1 MIVER
6 RALPEGR
13 EEQAALWHERLGR
26 QHSAAARPEFERW
39 LDSHPAN
46 AKAFA
51 RVEAAHVMVNTLA
64 DAPEML
70 ALRQE
75 TLTRLVMPER
85 GRRWHMAAAA
95 SLLAVAIAPLSL
107 LALGAPD
114 LPSAFSI
121 ASSAAVEESLHEA
134 GAGERLTVSLTDG
147 SRAILNAHSRLRVAY
162 SKAERQLVV
171 ESGQVFF
178 EVAKDQVRPFVVLA
192 ADHAVTAHG
201 TAFDVRIRENAV
213 QVALLEGIVSV
224 AARGAGG
231 PRSSVRLRPNE
242 VLTASGAENLV
253 RTTDVERLT
262 SWRDG
267 FIMFDDE
274 PVEEAVAEINRYT
287 ARPIVLADERV
298 GRLRISGAFRIGESS
313 AFLEAMEI
321 GFDVRVVE
329 RSPERL
335 VLASAN

>member
-1 MIVER
+1 MSVER
-6 RALPEGR
+6 GALPDGP
-13 EEQAALWHERLGR
+13 EEQAALWHERLGGP
-26 QHSAAARPEFERW
+26 HSAAARPEFERW
-39 LDSHPAN
+39 RDSHPAN
-46 AKAFA
+46 AEAFG
-51 RVEAAHVMVNTLA
+51 RVEAAHATAKTLA
-64 DAPEML
+64 DAPEIL

-85 GRRWHMAAAA
+85 GRRWQMAVAA
-95 SLLAVAIAPLSL
+95 SLLAVVITPLSL
-107 LALGAPD
+107 LALGASD
-114 LPSAFSI
+114 LPSTFSI
-121 ASSAAVEESLHEA
+121 ASTAAVEESLHEA

-147 SRAILNAHSRLRVAY
+147 STAILNTHSRLSVAY

-178 EVAKDQVRPFVVLA
+178 EVAKDKDRPFVVLA
-192 ADHAVTAHG
+192 ADQAVTAHG
-201 TAFDVRIRENAV
+201 TAFDVRIRENSV
-213 QVALLEGIVSV
+213 QVALLEGVVSV

-231 PRSSVRLRPNE
+231 RRSSVRLRPNE
-242 VLTASGAENLV
+242 MLTASGPEKLV
-253 RTTDVERLT
+253 RTADVERLT

-298 GRLRISGAFRIGESS
+298 GRLRISGAFRVGESS